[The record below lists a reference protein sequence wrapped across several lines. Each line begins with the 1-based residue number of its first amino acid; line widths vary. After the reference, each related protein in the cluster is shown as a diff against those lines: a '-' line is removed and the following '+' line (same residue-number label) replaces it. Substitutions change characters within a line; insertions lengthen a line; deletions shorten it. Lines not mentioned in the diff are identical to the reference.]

1 MFLGSTFAEK
11 TDYAFYFVLGV
22 SLLLLIF
29 ITILMIYFVFKYS
42 RERHPKAVNIHG
54 NVALEITWTII
65 PVILVLA
72 MFWYGWVG
80 YQQIANPPAN
90 TFNVKVTGQMWKWNF
105 EYANGLRTDTL
116 YVPKDKPTLLKLTS
130 LDVNHSFY
138 VPAYRFKMDV
148 FPNKETEIWFMPDEI
163 GEYDIACAEYCGL
176 RHSYMYSKVVVLP
189 QNKFDD
195 WYYRGASV
203 R

>member
-29 ITILMIYFVFKYS
+29 ITFLMIYFVFKYS
-42 RERHPKAVNIHG
+42 REKHPRAVNIHSSL
-54 NVALEITWTII
+54 ALEITWTII
-65 PVILVLA
+65 PVIIVLA

-90 TFNVKVTGQMWKWNF
+90 TFNVKVTGQMWKWSF

-116 YVPKDKPTLLKLTS
+116 YVPKDKPVLLNLTS

-148 FPNKETEIWFMPDEI
+148 FPNKETEIWFLPDEL
-163 GEYDIACAEYCGL
+163 GDFDIACAEYCGL

-189 QNKFDD
+189 QDKFDD
-195 WYYRGASV
+195 WYYRGAAV

>member
-1 MFLGSTFAEK
+1 MFLGSNFAEK
-11 TDYAFYFVLGV
+11 TDYAFYFVLGI
-22 SLLLLIF
+22 SLLLLIL
-29 ITILMIYFVFKYS
+29 ITILMIYFVHKYS
-42 RERHPKAVNIHG
+42 RDKHPKAVNIHG
-54 NVALEITWTII
+54 SMALEITWTVI

-80 YQQIANPPAN
+80 YQQFANPPSD
-90 TFNVKVTGQMWKWNF
+90 TFNIKVTGQMWKWNF

-116 YVPKDKPTLLKLTS
+116 YVPQNKPILLNLTS
-130 LDVNHSFY
+130 IDVNHSFF

-148 FPNKETEIWFMPDEI
+148 FPNKQTEAWFTPDEL
-163 GEYDIACAEYCGL
+163 GDFDIACAEYCGL

-195 WYYRGASV
+195 WYYRGVAV

>member
-1 MFLGSTFAEK
+1 MFLGSNFAEK
-11 TDYAFYFVLGV
+11 TDYAFYFVLGI

-29 ITILMIYFVFKYS
+29 ITVLMMYFVFKYS
-42 RERHPKAVNIHG
+42 RNKHPKAVNIHG
-54 NVALEITWTII
+54 NTALEITWTVI

-72 MFWYGWVG
+72 MFWYGWIG
-80 YQQIANPPAN
+80 YQELSNPPAE
-90 TFNVKVTGQMWKWNF
+90 TFNIKVTGQMWKWSF
-105 EYANGLRTDTL
+105 EYPNGMKTDTL
-116 YVPKDKPTLLKLTS
+116 YVPKDKAILLNLTS
-130 LDVNHSFY
+130 LDVSHSFY

-148 FPNKETEIWFMPDEI
+148 YPGKETQVWFTPDEV

-176 RHSYMYSKVVVLP
+176 RHSYMYSKVVVAP